1 MWSAWRASSTL
12 GVPSGESVSSQPACQ
27 ISDGGIHTNPLLPHA
42 AAPATA
48 AYKVQVWSLRGL
60 CTLTSYIIPLYCR
73 FGFIDNLTLGGP
85 TPLGA
90 RAANLTEMTRPFMEE
105 IALNEQGHA
114 LFTRQAGSTIPCPL
128 VDFDGGFNDFMAAAY
143 GLADGVTVE
152 QQYGSAYG
160 MLLTLL
166 SILIV
171 TPLDPDATTANCPD
185 AGVDVM

>member
-1 MWSAWRASSTL
+1 MPLHTHTL
-12 GVPSGESVSSQPACQ
+12 YL
-27 ISDGGIHTNPLLPHA
+27 H
-42 AAPATA
+42 
-48 AYKVQVWSLRGL
+48 
-60 CTLTSYIIPLYCR
+60 CR

-166 SILIV
+166 SLLNASPFV
-171 TPLDPDATTANCPD
+171 PRCNHCKLS
-185 AGVDVM
+185 

>member
-1 MWSAWRASSTL
+1 M
-12 GVPSGESVSSQPACQ
+12 QY
-27 ISDGGIHTNPLLPHA
+27 
-42 AAPATA
+42 A
-48 AYKVQVWSLRGL
+48 AYKLQTLSAKCL
-60 CTLTSYIIPLYCR
+60 CTPIFLLPCR

-166 SILIV
+166 SILNA
-171 TPLDPDATTANCPD
+171 TPLVFRYSYCKLF
-185 AGVDVM
+185 

>member
-1 MWSAWRASSTL
+1 MLLHQQCSAQHARCKS
-12 GVPSGESVSSQPACQ
+12 CQ
-27 ISDGGIHTNPLLPHA
+27 QAAFAHRSYVFLLH
-42 AAPATA
+42 
-48 AYKVQVWSLRGL
+48 
-60 CTLTSYIIPLYCR
+60 CR

-85 TPLGA
+85 APLGA

-143 GLADGVTVE
+143 GLPAGVTVE

-160 MLLTLL
+160 KLLTLHPTL
-166 SILIV
+166 QASQLGTRNAHAVLIDCVQCHDISSLCRLCLCILH
-171 TPLDPDATTANCPD
+171 TQRCPLH
-185 AGVDVM
+185 

>member
-1 MWSAWRASSTL
+1 MDCLTF
-12 GVPSGESVSSQPACQ
+12 C
-27 ISDGGIHTNPLLPHA
+27 PLHF
-42 AAPATA
+42 
-48 AYKVQVWSLRGL
+48 
-60 CTLTSYIIPLYCR
+60 R

-143 GLADGVTVE
+143 GLADGVSVAD
-152 QQYGSAYG
+152 QFGSAYG
-160 MLLTLL
+160 KL
-166 SILIV
+166 SHVSAL
-171 TPLDPDATTANCPD
+171 PCCPH
-185 AGVDVM
+185 AHFHTHSGSGCQ